1 LSWSARYIVVIYN
14 QYCTTFLVAILI
26 AWLPLDVNVDVLGTV
41 AGNINV
47 VGATDITVY
56 VGGGIDIV
64 VTDVAVGVSADI
76 AVSATDVAVGVSADV
91 AVCATDVAVGVS
103 ANVAVSATD
112 VAVGGATVGTV
123 VAVAVMETV
132 ESNHELL

>member
-1 LSWSARYIVVIYN
+1 M
-14 QYCTTFLVAILI
+14 
-26 AWLPLDVNVDVLGTV
+26 

-64 VTDVAVGVSADI
+64 VTDVAVGVSADV
-76 AVSATDVAVGVSADV
+76 AVS
-91 AVCATDVAVGVS
+91 ATDVAVGVS